1 MDEAL
6 QPINVQTGKQRLKSY
21 SNNPFS
27 LILAVL
33 VGVSALLT
41 VLTLTYCA
49 TSNRLCENL

>member
-41 VLTLTYCA
+41 VLTLVFII
-49 TSNRLCENL
+49 